1 MDEARAP
8 DIEEIPENPGS
19 DEPGLRELVA
29 QLGDDAVA
37 FVRAETDYLKA
48 QLDDRGRS
56 SRPALYALGFGWA
69 TMFGTMITLPF
80 ALILM
85 LTPYL
90 GPVWSVILVS
100 GGSLAGGRA
109 LIWFGW
115 RRLKKAIKGTEDSE
129 VSR

>member
-1 MDEARAP
+1 MGEAAAP
-8 DIEEIPENPGS
+8 DTETISEDPGAA
-19 DEPGLRELVA
+19 EPGLKDLVA
-29 QLGDDAVA
+29 QLGDDAIA
-37 FVRAETDYLKA
+37 FVRAETEYLKA
-48 QLDDRGRS
+48 QIDDRGRS

-90 GPVWSVILVS
+90 GPIWSVILVS
-100 GGSLAGGRA
+100 GGSLVGGRA

-115 RRLKKAIKGTEDSE
+115 RRLKKALKGTEE
-129 VSR
+129 R

>member
-8 DIEEIPENPGS
+8 DIEEHPDGPDRE
-19 DEPGLRELVA
+19 EPGLRELVA
-29 QLGDDAVA
+29 QLGEDAIA
-37 FVRAETDYLKA
+37 FVQAETEYLKA
-48 QLDDRGRS
+48 EIDDRGRS

-69 TMFGTMITLPF
+69 TMFGTMVTLPF

-100 GGSLAGGRA
+100 GGSLIGGRA

-115 RRLKKAIKGTEDSE
+115 RRLKKAIKGTEE
-129 VSR
+129 P

>member
-1 MDEARAP
+1 MDEAAAP
-8 DIEEIPENPGS
+8 DIETVSE
-19 DEPGLRELVA
+19 EPGPAEPELKDLVI
-29 QLGDDAVA
+29 QLSDDAIA
-37 FVRAETDYLKA
+37 FVRAETEYLKA
-48 QLDDRGRS
+48 QIDDRGRS

-115 RRLKKAIKGTEDSE
+115 RRLKKALKGTEE
-129 VSR
+129 Q

>member
-1 MDEARAP
+1 MDEATAP
-8 DIEEIPENPGS
+8 DIEDTPDGS
-19 DEPGLRELVA
+19 GREEPGLMDLVA
-29 QLGDDAVA
+29 QLGDDAIA
-37 FVRAETDYLKA
+37 FARAETEYLKA
-48 QLDDRGRS
+48 QIDDRGRS

-115 RRLKKAIKGTEDSE
+115 KRLKKALKGSE
-129 VSR
+129 EQ